1 MSSTS
6 LILNPSWKNKIELNN
21 VFDEK
26 FLNEKDLALQPLEFI
41 FEEDNN
47 ITNDNINN
55 INYSLR
61 ESSNEKSP
69 RDSNLYNSNII
80 IIQAIEDDSSEP
92 TSFNQIKKEIKKINK
107 MIKNKKKIKKQ
118 FL

>member
-6 LILNPSWKNKIELNN
+6 LIVNPSWKNKIELNN
-21 VFDEK
+21 VFDET

-41 FEEDNN
+41 FEEENN
-47 ITNDNINN
+47 INNDSINN

-69 RDSNLYNSNII
+69 RDSNLYDSNII
-80 IIQAIEDDSSEP
+80 IIQTPEDDFSEP
-92 TSFNQIKKEIKKINK
+92 TSFNQIEKEIEKINQ
-107 MIKNKKKIKKQ
+107 MIKREKKKKKK
-118 FL
+118 LS